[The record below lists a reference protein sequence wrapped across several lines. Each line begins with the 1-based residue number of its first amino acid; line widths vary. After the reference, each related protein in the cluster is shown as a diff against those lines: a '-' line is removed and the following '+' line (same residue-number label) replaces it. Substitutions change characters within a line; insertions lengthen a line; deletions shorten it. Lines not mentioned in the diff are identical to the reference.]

1 MKIFRANEE
10 LEYQILLKTQERS
23 SKNQILKNDN
33 TREKVSDE
41 TDSESWED
49 EDDGFQTH
57 KRALPQGFQ
66 IEKQL
71 QTF

>member
-1 MKIFRANEE
+1 MKFFRANEE

-57 KRALPQGFQ
+57 KRALPHSFQ

-71 QTF
+71 LTF